1 MARKKISE
9 LSEITALSDTCEVPI
24 HDGTYTWKFVLTK
37 MITYVRSYLE
47 PSVVAQTANYAVL
60 AADYY
65 VTMSASGGNRTL
77 TLPTA
82 VGKNGKVFTLK
93 KIDSS
98 SNTVQLLTTLAQT
111 IDGNA
116 SGALYLRAQYDTIKV
131 VSDGSNW
138 LILEMNF
145 GIAGGNFLVSY

>member
-9 LSEITALSDTCEVPI
+9 LSEITALSDTCVVPV

-47 PSVVAQTANYAVL
+47 PSISAQSSNYAVL
-60 AADYY
+60 ATDYF
-65 VTMSASGGNRTL
+65 VTMSASGGNRTV

-82 VGKNGKVFTLK
+82 VGKNGKTFVIK

-98 SNTVQLLTTLAQT
+98 ANTVQLLTTSSQT

-116 SGALYLRAQYDTIKV
+116 
-131 VSDGSNW
+131 
-138 LILEMNF
+138 
-145 GIAGGNFLVSY
+145 

>member
-1 MARKKISE
+1 MAEKKLNE
-9 LSEITALSDTCEVPI
+9 LNEITALSDACMVPV
-24 HDGTYTWKFVLTK
+24 HDGSLTYKFLLTK
-37 MITYVRSYLE
+37 LITYVRGYLE
-47 PSVVAQTANYAVL
+47 PSVTAQTANYAIL
-60 AADYY
+60 STDYF
-65 VTMSASGGNRTL
+65 VTMSASGGNRTV

-82 VGKNGKVFTLK
+82 VGRNGKVFTIK

-98 SNTVQLLTTLAQT
+98 ANTVQLLTTSAQT

-116 SGALYLRAQYDTIKV
+116 SGALYLKAQYDTIKL

-145 GIAGGNFLVSY
+145 GISGGNFLISY